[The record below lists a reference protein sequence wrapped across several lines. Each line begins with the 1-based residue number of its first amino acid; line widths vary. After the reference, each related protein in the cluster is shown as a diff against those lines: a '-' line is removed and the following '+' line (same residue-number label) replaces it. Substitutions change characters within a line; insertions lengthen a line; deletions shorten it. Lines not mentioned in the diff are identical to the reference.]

1 MGFDSAQAGE
11 VDPAETQPMM
21 VADSSELRLLIDA
34 LVKNDG
40 DVTSAAKQLGLS
52 RNDFLSKLCG
62 IGLSIE

>member
-1 MGFDSAQAGE
+1 MT
-11 VDPAETQPMM
+11 V
-21 VADSSELRLLIDA
+21 VDSSDLKLIIDA

-40 DVTSAAKQLGLS
+40 DLTSAAKQLGLS

>member
-1 MGFDSAQAGE
+1 
-11 VDPAETQPMM
+11 MM
-21 VADSSELRLLIDA
+21 VADSSELTLMIDS

-40 DVTSAAKQLGLS
+40 DVTSAATQLGLS

>member
-1 MGFDSAQAGE
+1 MGIDSTQAGE
-11 VDPAETQPMM
+11 VDTAEPQPMM
-21 VADSSELRLLIDA
+21 VVGSSELTLMIDS
-34 LVKNDG
+34 LVRNNG